1 MDKQI
6 KELQLYFDTP
16 FIHNK
21 TTSILSLTP
30 SEFTT
35 IKLKIK
41 SEKTDGAYP
50 ISSRIF
56 IQLMNQEVFIY
67 QSI

>member
-1 MDKQI
+1 MNKQI

-21 TTSILSLTP
+21 TTSIDSLTP
-30 SEFTT
+30 SKFTS

-41 SEKTDGAYP
+41 TEKTDGTYP
-50 ISSRIF
+50 ISSKIF
-56 IQLMNQEVFIY
+56 IQLMNQKVFIY

>member
-1 MDKQI
+1 MNKQI

-16 FIHNK
+16 FIHNQ
-21 TTSILSLTP
+21 TTSINSLTP
-30 SEFTT
+30 SEFTA

-41 SEKTDGAYP
+41 SEKKDGAYP
-50 ISSRIF
+50 ISSRIY
-56 IQLMNQEVFIY
+56 IQLMDREVFIY